1 MKTLIRNA
9 NVWQKGKFLTKD
21 VLVDGERIAVV
32 GKLPEETQCDHEVDG
47 TGKFLLPG
55 VIDCHAHS
63 TMVCGTR
70 HMPDFFASSDAELTL
85 DGAINAE
92 KMVRCGITTI
102 RDCGGRRFETLAVRD
117 YINKGKLIGP
127 RMLCSGTPLKVV
139 FALIIALI
147 LNHESKAV
155 PIYRATYYLPSI
167 IGGSVAVSVMWRNL
181 FTKAGVI
188 NSLLQAVGIDCRLNW
203 LSNTKT
209 ALFTLILLYVWQFG
223 SSMLIFL
230 SGLKQI
236 PVSYYEAAE
245 VDGAGKVR
253 QFFSITLPL
262 LSPIILFNLVMQIIN
277 GFMVFTQAQIITDG
291 GPVNETLVY
300 ILYLYQNS
308 FKYYEMGYGSA
319 MAWILLVIVGFFTAL
334 VFKSSS
340 QWVFYENNSDMAGGK
355 KKKGR
360 KGGRKSS

>member
-1 MKTLIRNA
+1 MEHTK
-9 NVWQKGKFLTKD
+9 KKFS
-21 VLVDGERIAVV
+21 IYNQNVV
-32 GKLPEETQCDHEVDG
+32 GYVFIMPWLVGFLCFTLVPFLMSFVLSFTNFNILSPDTKFIGLDNYVKLFTQD
-47 TGKFLLPG
+47 
-55 VIDCHAHS
+55 
-63 TMVCGTR
+63 
-70 HMPDFFASSDAELTL
+70 
-85 DGAINAE
+85 
-92 KMVRCGITTI
+92 
-102 RDCGGRRFETLAVRD
+102 
-117 YINKGKLIGP
+117 KLFIK
-127 RMLCSGTPLKVV
+127 SLKVTFK
-139 FALIIALI
+139 FAFI
-147 LNHESKAV
+147 SV
-155 PIYRATYYLPSI
+155 PVYRVVYYLPSI

-277 GFMVFTQAQIITDG
+277 GFMVFTQAQIITNG

-340 QWVFYENNSDMAGGK
+340 QWVFYENNSDMAGGR

>member
-1 MKTLIRNA
+1 MANPKKGTSQARNEFIWGWAFILPTMLGLIILNIYPIFKTIYESFFKTGDFG
-9 NVWQKGKFLTKD
+9 KGNIFIGFD
-21 VLVDGERIAVV
+21 NYV
-32 GKLPEETQCDHEVDG
+32 KLFTQD
-47 TGKFLLPG
+47 
-55 VIDCHAHS
+55 
-63 TMVCGTR
+63 
-70 HMPDFFASSDAELTL
+70 
-85 DGAINAE
+85 
-92 KMVRCGITTI
+92 
-102 RDCGGRRFETLAVRD
+102 
-117 YINKGKLIGP
+117 KLFIK
-127 RMLCSGTPLKVV
+127 SLKVTFKFAFISV
-139 FALIIALI
+139 PLRLIFALLVAMI
-147 LNHESKAV
+147 LNRKSRAV
-155 PIYRATYYLPSI
+155 PVYRVVYYLPSI

>member
-1 MKTLIRNA
+1 MEHTK
-9 NVWQKGKFLTKD
+9 KKFS
-21 VLVDGERIAVV
+21 IYNQNVV
-32 GKLPEETQCDHEVDG
+32 GYVFIMPWLVGFLCFTLVPFLMSFVLSFTNFNILSPDTKFVGFDNYVKLFTQD
-47 TGKFLLPG
+47 
-55 VIDCHAHS
+55 
-63 TMVCGTR
+63 
-70 HMPDFFASSDAELTL
+70 
-85 DGAINAE
+85 
-92 KMVRCGITTI
+92 
-102 RDCGGRRFETLAVRD
+102 
-117 YINKGKLIGP
+117 KLFIK
-127 RMLCSGTPLKVV
+127 SLKVTFKFAFISV
-139 FALIIALI
+139 PLRLIFALLVAMI
-147 LNHESKAV
+147 LNRKSRAV
-155 PIYRATYYLPSI
+155 PVYRVVYYLPSI

-277 GFMVFTQAQIITDG
+277 GFMVFPQAQIITDG

>member
-1 MKTLIRNA
+1 M
-9 NVWQKGKFLTKD
+9 
-21 VLVDGERIAVV
+21 
-32 GKLPEETQCDHEVDG
+32 
-47 TGKFLLPG
+47 
-55 VIDCHAHS
+55 
-63 TMVCGTR
+63 
-70 HMPDFFASSDAELTL
+70 
-85 DGAINAE
+85 
-92 KMVRCGITTI
+92 
-102 RDCGGRRFETLAVRD
+102 
-117 YINKGKLIGP
+117 
-127 RMLCSGTPLKVV
+127 
-139 FALIIALI
+139 
-147 LNHESKAV
+147 
-155 PIYRATYYLPSI
+155 
-167 IGGSVAVSVMWRNL
+167 SVMWRNL

>member
-1 MKTLIRNA
+1 MKHFRRKISIYNE
-9 NVWQKGKFLTKD
+9 N
-21 VLVDGERIAVV
+21 VV
-32 GKLPEETQCDHEVDG
+32 GYA
-47 TGKFLLPG
+47 F
-55 VIDCHAHS
+55 I
-63 TMVCGTR
+63 
-70 HMPDFFASSDAELTL
+70 MPW
-85 DGAINAE
+85 
-92 KMVRCGITTI
+92 
-102 RDCGGRRFETLAVRD
+102 
-117 YINKGKLIGP
+117 LIGF
-127 RMLCSGTPLKVV
+127 LCFTLVPFAMSFVLSFTNFNILSQDTKFIGLDNYIKLFTHDKLFLKSLQVTFKFAFISIPLRLT
-139 FALIIALI
+139 FALIVALI
-147 LNHESKAV
+147 LNRKSKAV
-155 PIYRATYYLPSI
+155 PVYRVVYYLPSI

-188 NSLLQAVGIDCRLNW
+188 NSLLQAVGINCQLNW

-245 VDGAGKVR
+245 VDGAGKLK

-262 LSPIILFNLVMQIIN
+262 LSPIILFNLIMQIIN
-277 GFMVFTQAQIITDG
+277 GFMVFTQAQIITNG

-319 MAWILLVIVGFFTAL
+319 MAWILLMIVGFFTAI
-334 VFKSSS
+334 VFKSSN
-340 QWVFYENNSDMAGGK
+340 QWVFYENNSGLTKQK
-355 KKKGR
+355 KKKGE
-360 KGGRKSS
+360 KTA